1 MDALQWMGAVRM
13 RVQTADK
20 NITMIHKVTPV
31 HQLTSCDIKIFMF
44 VIIKSIIKAFFTLNH
59 HFWIKYEYIIHNL
72 LLSSH
77 IKIHPHV
84 CLEVLWTVF
93 AWNGLICAYFSPD
106 ADETSLSLEK
116 QYFNQR
122 SRILEIRLY
131 DGFVSYKNWSKSI
144 QMKKEAHL
152 DIGWPEGEHI
162 FIFGWTIPLN
172 KLSKKY

>member
-20 NITMIHKVTPV
+20 YITIIHKVTPV
-31 HQLTSCDIKIFMF
+31 HQLTPCDIKIFMF
-44 VIIKSIIKAFFTLNH
+44 VIIKSIIKAFLTLNH
-59 HFWIKYEYIIHNL
+59 HFWIKYEYIIHNNASSSEKVHL

-77 IKIHPHV
+77 IKIHPHISA
-84 CLEVLWTVF
+84 F

-131 DGFVSYKNWSKSI
+131 DGFISYKNWSKSI

-152 DIGWPEGEHI
+152 DIAWPEGEQI
-162 FIFGWTIPLN
+162 LILG
-172 KLSKKY
+172 